1 VHTSIVKPA
10 RKVQAEYDM
19 NISGDCQVNSIFLRT
34 TYDWFGSL
42 VGETISGRYFLATL
56 SLSPGLQF

>member
-1 VHTSIVKPA
+1 
-10 RKVQAEYDM
+10 VQAEYDM

-42 VGETISGRYFLATL
+42 VGEIISGRYFLATL